1 MNKEE
6 IAQVTEEVVTQEA
19 EFSSYVEDK
28 VSKTDFS
35 SEEVTE
41 TETKKQRLE
50 RIYTEMAVK
59 HWYESIEHFYVSKKF
74 EIAMKKDW
82 MDKADDYMEKLLR
95 SIASDLW
102 YWSWNKE
109 FVMQNTLPHLSW
121 EKAVM
126 R

>member
-6 IAQVTEEVVTQEA
+6 IVQVTEEVATQEA
-19 EFSSYVEDK
+19 EFSSDVEDK

-59 HWYESIEHFYVSKKF
+59 H
-74 EIAMKKDW
+74 
-82 MDKADDYMEKLLR
+82 
-95 SIASDLW
+95 
-102 YWSWNKE
+102 
-109 FVMQNTLPHLSW
+109 
-121 EKAVM
+121 
-126 R
+126 

>member
-6 IAQVTEEVVTQEA
+6 IVQVTEEVATQEA
-19 EFSSYVEDK
+19 EFSSDVEDK

-74 EIAMKKDW
+74 DIAMKKDW

-102 YWSWNKE
+102 YGSWNKE